1 MGAVGLSFDT
11 LFSDADV
18 SKTRVLLSDALSDRS
33 GNRSVM
39 GFIRP
44 PFADYLLQ
52 ISQNMQ
58 NMQISQSVQKVT

>member
-1 MGAVGLSFDT
+1 MGLGFDT

-18 SKTRVLLSDALSDRS
+18 SKARMLLSDALSDRS

-52 ISQNMQ
+52 ISQSVQ

>member
-1 MGAVGLSFDT
+1 MGLSFDT

-18 SKTRVLLSDALSDRS
+18 SKARVLLSDALSDRR

-44 PFADYLLQ
+44 SFADYLLQ
-52 ISQNMQ
+52 ISQSM
-58 NMQISQSVQKVT
+58 QKVT